1 MAGNVKV
8 GFIGGG
14 KMAQAIASGFL
25 LSGLVK
31 PSDIIASAA
40 TEKTLNIWKEWGCV
54 TSFSNKRVVDTS
66 QMVFIGVKPHL
77 VLQVLKEIHDN
88 VTGQHIIVSVANGIT
103 TTTFEKSLPVGTSV
117 IRTLPNMPCAVQ
129 AGMTAFC
136 RGKNASDADVTLL
149 DELLVATGV
158 CKEVKE
164 DYLDIISAVSG
175 SGPAYIYI
183 MISALA
189 DGAVKCGLPRDLA
202 QLLAANM
209 VGGAAKMVTQSGKHP
224 DQLKDEICSPGGSTI
239 AAIHEMEKNCFRG
252 TVISAVE
259 AAVNKS
265 KAAGRD
271 NK

>member
-1 MAGNVKV
+1 MKV

-14 KMAQAIASGFL
+14 KMAQAVASGFL

-31 PSDIIASAA
+31 PENVIASAV

-54 TSFSNKRVVDTS
+54 TTFSNKQVADSS
-66 QMVFIGVKPHL
+66 QMVFVGVKPHL
-77 VLQVLKEIHDN
+77 VLQILKEIYKN
-88 VTGQHIIVSVANGIT
+88 VNGDHIIVSIANGLT
-103 TTTFEKSLPVGTSV
+103 TTTFEQHLPDGTSV

-129 AGMTAFC
+129 AGVTVFC
-136 RGKNASDADVTLL
+136 RGKNASDSDVRAL
-149 DELLVATGV
+149 DELLLTTGAST
-158 CKEVKE
+158 EVKE
-164 DYLDIISAVSG
+164 EYIDIASAISG
-175 SGPAYIYI
+175 SGPAYIYV

-189 DGAVKCGLPRDLA
+189 DGAVKCGLPRNLA
-202 QLLAANM
+202 QSLAADM
-209 VGGAAKMVTQSGKHP
+209 VVGAGKMVTESGKHP

-239 AAIHEMEKNCFRG
+239 VAIHEMEKNSFRG

-259 AAVNKS
+259 AAVTKS